1 MRGWFWTFNVF
12 GYDLLVLHFFFH
24 FFEISNYDNIRYIE
38 TFHNLNLMLEFMF
51 FIDFLIDHI
60 FVIDFLIIFG
70 KVMLISRIIFN

>member
-1 MRGWFWTFNVF
+1 M
-12 GYDLLVLHFFFH
+12 
-24 FFEISNYDNIRYIE
+24 IYDNIRYIE

-70 KVMLISRIIFN
+70 KVILVSRIIFN